1 MTSIEDGEFVDI
13 HGLPQWVTIRGRD
26 AANPPLMILPGAG
39 GWLSIMGP
47 FFAPWEQAFTL
58 VQWDQPG
65 TGWTLARSGAE
76 ATGPLSFDR
85 LARDGLAVVD
95 HVRARLGARRIGLLA
110 LSMGGC
116 VGLRMLKTSPERF
129 YAYAANGQVTDWAAQ
144 ERASYARILAK
155 ARRDADAEAAQAL
168 ERIGPP
174 PWADIADDA
183 VRGQYANAFTPAEL
197 AAYPPEVRAALY
209 AQGAAPHVPA
219 NLAPP
224 DPRAAAMAAFVAL
237 KPQLAAFDAAALGL
251 DYAVP
256 LAFLQGKEDDHTP
269 AAEVRAFAERLRAP
283 SVTVDLIEGGGHMSW
298 LMRDVMLE
306 LLLRRVRPFAA

>member
-1 MTSIEDGEFVDI
+1 
-13 HGLPQWVTIRGRD
+13 
-26 AANPPLMILPGAG
+26 
-39 GWLSIMGP
+39 
-47 FFAPWEQAFTL
+47 
-58 VQWDQPG
+58 
-65 TGWTLARSGAE
+65 
-76 ATGPLSFDR
+76 

-95 HVRARLGARRIGLLA
+95 HVRARIRTERIGLLA

-116 VGLRMLKTSPERF
+116 VGLRMLKAEPARF

-144 ERASYARILAK
+144 ERASYDRVLAK
-155 ARRDADAEAAQAL
+155 ARAEADAEAIEAL

-174 PWADIADDA
+174 PWADIAADA
-183 VRGQYANAFTPAEL
+183 VRGQYANAFTAAEL
-197 AAYPPEVRAALY
+197 AAYPAETRAALY
-209 AQGAAPHVPA
+209 AQGAAPHIPP
-219 NLAPP
+219 NLDPP

-237 KPQLAAFDAAALGL
+237 RPQLAAFDAAALGI

-269 AAEVRAFAERLRAP
+269 AAEVCAFAERLRAP